1 MMDSSHKKAFL
12 LLKSIIFLYH
22 DFTEEE
28 ILLLEHSATELD
40 AKEELKW
47 AMDFVN
53 EDVYTAYDRT
63 RDYLKIAL
71 QNEDPKNKVSYLFDV
86 WSATNTKGYITEM
99 EALAMIKLARDW
111 DVESDFIKLVR
122 KK

>member
-1 MMDSSHKKAFL
+1 MDSSHKKALL
-12 LLKSIIFLYH
+12 LLKAIIFLYH

-28 ILLLEHSATELD
+28 IRLLGLTATELD

-63 RDYLKIAL
+63 RDYLKKAL
-71 QNEDPKNKVSYLFDV
+71 LNENPNQKVSYLFDV
-86 WSATNTKGYITEM
+86 WSATNLKGYITEM

-111 DVESDFIKLVR
+111 NVESEFIKLVR

>member
-1 MMDSSHKKAFL
+1 MDSSHKKALL
-12 LLKSIIFLYH
+12 LLKAIIFLYH

-28 ILLLEHSATELD
+28 IRLLQVTADDFD
-40 AKEELKW
+40 AQEELKW

-63 RDYLKIAL
+63 RDYLKKAL
-71 QNEDPKNKVSYLFDV
+71 QNEASQKKVSYLYDV
-86 WSATNTKGYITEM
+86 WLATNLKGHITEM

-111 DVESDFIKLVR
+111 NVESDFIKLVR

>member
-1 MMDSSHKKAFL
+1 MDSPHKKALL
-12 LLKSIIFLYH
+12 LLKAIIFLYH

-28 ILLLEHSATELD
+28 IRLLQVTADDFD
-40 AKEELKW
+40 AQEELKW

-63 RDYLKIAL
+63 RDYLKKAL
-71 QNEDPKNKVSYLFDV
+71 QNEPSDKKVSYLYDV
-86 WSATNTKGYITEM
+86 WVATNLKGHITEM

-111 DVESDFIKLVR
+111 NVESDFIKLVR

>member
-1 MMDSSHKKAFL
+1 MGSADKKALL
-12 LLKSIIFLYH
+12 LLKAIIFLYH

-28 ILLLEHSATELD
+28 KILLQETAN
-40 AKEELKW
+40 AFNAQEELKW

-63 RDYLKIAL
+63 RVYLKKAL
-71 QNEDPKNKVSYLFDV
+71 ENEAPSQKVTYLYDV
-86 WSATNTKGYITEM
+86 WSATNQKGYITEM
-99 EALAMIKLARDW
+99 EALAIIKLARDW
-111 DVESDFIKLVR
+111 GIETDFIKLIR

>member
-1 MMDSSHKKAFL
+1 MDSSHKKAFL
-12 LLKSIIFLYH
+12 LLKAIIFLYH

-28 ILLLEHSATELD
+28 IKLLENTASELD
-40 AKEELKW
+40 AREELKW

-63 RDYLKIAL
+63 RDYLKKAL
-71 QNEDPKNKVSYLFDV
+71 LKEAPNQKVNYLFDV
-86 WSATNTKGYITEM
+86 WSATNLKGYITEM

-111 DVESDFIKLVR
+111 DVESEFIKLVR
-122 KK
+122 RR

>member
-1 MMDSSHKKAFL
+1 M
-12 LLKSIIFLYH
+12 
-22 DFTEEE
+22 
-28 ILLLEHSATELD
+28 LEHSATELD

>member
-1 MMDSSHKKAFL
+1 MDSSHKKALL
-12 LLKSIIFLYH
+12 LLKAIIFLYH

-28 ILLLEHSATELD
+28 IRLLQATADDFE
-40 AKEELKW
+40 AQEELKW

-63 RDYLKIAL
+63 RDYLKKAL
-71 QNEDPKNKVSYLFDV
+71 QHEALDKKVNYLYDV
-86 WSATNTKGYITEM
+86 WLATNQKGHITEM

-111 DVESDFIKLVR
+111 NVESDFIKLVR